1 MMLLKMKLFSE
12 TEVLILAGGKGSR
25 LGVITKDCPKPMLK
39 IHGKPFICFI
49 IDQLHKQL
57 LTNITVSVGYLPE
70 RFYEYFQNTNSKSY
84 DLKFLEEKTP
94 LGTGGAIKE
103 FVDNLSDGKSLLIL
117 NGDTILL
124 KDNVDFSM
132 SQDQNSIFGVYQD
145 DCRRYG
151 RLVFSDRN
159 LLEKLEEKKVTTS
172 GYVNSGIY
180 HFRDTQ
186 LLKQLMQVYPTS
198 FSFESFLAEN
208 IKQLNLNVIQIDGEM
223 IDIGVPEA
231 LRHFRALH
239 AR

>member
-57 LTNITVSVGYLPE
+57 LTNITVSVGYLSE

-117 NGDTILL
+117 NGDSILL

-145 DCRRYG
+145 DCGRYG

-159 LLEKLEEKKVTTS
+159 LLEKLEEKKITTS

-198 FSFESFLAEN
+198 FSFERFLAEN